1 MVSRMHSLWS
11 LNSCMT
17 GCSLCML
24 SVRVPWKPTP
34 VHRAVYF
41 RHYLAPLLE
50 RALLPAPEICYKL
63 YPSKLRTWG
72 LQSLRFRPG
81 TLDLRCVI
89 VGGRERA
96 MFRSCSRACELS
108 CRSALARNAGLRLA
122 SECGRASRLLGFG
135 SSAVVAVRISARP

>member
-41 RHYLAPLLE
+41 RHCLAPLLE
-50 RALLPAPEICYKL
+50 RAFLPAPER

-72 LQSLRFRPG
+72 LQSLGFRPG
-81 TLDLRCVI
+81 TLDLRCVSW
-89 VGGRERA
+89 VGENVPCFDRA
-96 MFRSCSRACELS
+96 HVPVSCHAEVQWLE
-108 CRSALARNAGLRLA
+108 NAGLRLA
-122 SECGRASRLLGFG
+122 SEYGRASRILGFG